1 MRISSDIIGYLHTYK
16 YIHMYDRTL
25 IFVLL
30 SKGDHLR
37 LKFANLKFP
46 KTNNL
51 GSFYYLGKF

>member
-1 MRISSDIIGYLHTYK
+1 M
-16 YIHMYDRTL
+16 HMYDRTL